1 MQLPQTPD
9 LRTATGSGAATG
21 AATPVQQTDE
31 AASAVLQ
38 APAPRRR
45 WNRWLLIYISFAWG
59 LCMLFAGFKEDDLQA
74 VVPPLLVLLA
84 LLCGLAVRLH
94 LTAPELR
101 KWSWLWITWPLRILT
116 GAALVAAVGLA
127 IFVAASDDWFWV
139 DGVPHIEATPI
150 DLGSGQKP
158 ADLTVSS
165 DGGTIAAWTRNSIE
179 TSELALRSTGSS
191 APRRR
196 VIDVQHVWAL
206 PTISP
211 DGDLLATVQSKT
223 RGSYELILWSVPLLD
238 RISVSPP
245 RGNVPIDMDFSPDGS
260 QLWLSRLDGT
270 ILSYDVPSLEEAS
283 ASIVVPRGP
292 VHIALAPRGKLVS
305 SGGDNAVRVWD
316 TSSGKNLAIL
326 RGHTAFISSLAVAPD
341 GRIAASASDDGTV
354 RLWDLVTFTQKA
366 LLIQAPGCSFRSV
379 AFSPDGRLLVASGH
393 REIAK
398 GLSLALGRRSLV
410 DDYEVSEITVWDVAS
425 QRIVRRWSSHEISF
439 DDVEFCGSDKLL
451 AIIRG
456 DAVLLRLR

>member
-1 MQLPQTPD
+1 MTGIQRAD
-9 LRTATGSGAATG
+9 LRGF
-21 AATPVQQTDE
+21 V
-31 AASAVLQ
+31 
-38 APAPRRR
+38 APA
-45 WNRWLLIYISFAWG
+45 I
-59 LCMLFAGFKEDDLQA
+59 
-74 VVPPLLVLLA
+74 VLLVLTA
-84 LLCGLAVRLH
+84 GLAVRLH

-101 KWSWLWITWPLRILT
+101 KWSWLWITWPVRILT
-116 GAALVAAVGLA
+116 GAALLAGVGVA
-127 IFVAASDDWFWV
+127 IFIGWRDDWFWV
-139 DGVPHIEATPI
+139 DAVPHIKATPI
-150 DLGSGQKP
+150 DLGSGQEP
-158 ADLTVSS
+158 ADVTVSS

-223 RGSYELILWSVPLLD
+223 RWSYELILWSVPFLD
-238 RISVSPP
+238 RVSVSPP

-283 ASIVVPRGP
+283 ASIIVPRGT
-292 VHIALAPRGKLVS
+292 VRIALVRNGRLIS
-305 SGGDNAVRVWD
+305 SGGDIAIRVWD
-316 TSSGKNLAIL
+316 TTSGKNLATL
-326 RGHTAFISSLAVAPD
+326 RGHTGFISSVAVAPH

-354 RLWDLVTFTQKA
+354 RLWDLVTFKQKA
-366 LLIQAPGCSFRSV
+366 LLVQAPGCSFRSV

-393 REIAK
+393 RETVK
-398 GLSLALGRRSLV
+398 GLSLALGHRSLV
-410 DDYEVSEITVWDVAS
+410 DDYEISEITVWNVES
-425 QRIVRRWSSHEISF
+425 QRIVRRWSSHEVSF

-456 DAVLLRLR
+456 EARLLRLP